1 MVERTAFNR
10 MVVGS
15 SPTVGTSAEVPERSK
30 GVDLR
35 STATASWVRIPPLA
49 LNTKKLTAIPFS
61 HFKRV
66 VVGSSP
72 TRGKCYVSSVGRAPL
87 PKCFLKFTS
96 SYSSAVER
104 CAYDAVA
111 LGSIPSRSITQ

>member
-35 STATASWVRIPPLA
+35 STATASWVRIPPSA
-49 LNTKKLTAIPFS
+49 QKTKYTNSRFQKYTEN
-61 HFKRV
+61 
-66 VVGSSP
+66 GSL
-72 TRGKCYVSSVGRAPL
+72 SSV
-87 PKCFLKFTS
+87 
-96 SYSSAVER
+96 VER
-104 CAYDAVA
+104 CAYDAVVM
-111 LGSIPSRSITQ
+111 GSIPIESTI